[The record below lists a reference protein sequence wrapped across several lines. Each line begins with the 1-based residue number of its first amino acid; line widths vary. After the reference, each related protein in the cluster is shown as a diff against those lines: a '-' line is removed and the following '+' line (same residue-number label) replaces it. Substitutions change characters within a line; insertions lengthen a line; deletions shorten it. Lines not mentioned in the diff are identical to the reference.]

1 MGKSILLGT
10 VQFGL
15 DYGINNHFGKPSET
29 RVFEILDTAWK
40 NGIDT
45 LDTAD
50 AYGNAMKLISN
61 YHKVS
66 GNIFKINTKFK
77 NVDVTRINDKIKS
90 DLRSLQCSKFNALF
104 FHSYNEYKESNHYLI
119 NLLKAKEEGLIKSIG
134 VSIYTNEELLDVIND
149 SKIDI
154 IQLPYNLLDNDFQRG
169 SLLKIAKEK
178 GKKVQV
184 RSVFLQ
190 GLFFKESNEFPENL
204 EILKPWVAKI
214 ETIAE
219 LLNISKESLCFLYP
233 NSQAYIDE
241 IIIGVDTKDQLLRNL
256 ESLKLIIPEAV
267 KTEIDQIPVSPSS
280 ILYPPNWL

>member
-1 MGKSILLGT
+1 VIKNILLGT

-15 DYGINNHFGKPSET
+15 EYGINNHSGKPSEI

-50 AYGNAMKLISN
+50 AYGNAMNLISD
-61 YHKVS
+61 YHRVS
-66 GNIFKINTKFK
+66 GNVFKINTKFK
-77 NVDVTRINDKIKS
+77 NVDANGINNKIKS
-90 DLRSLQCSKFNALF
+90 DLLLLQCAKINALF
-104 FHSYNEYKESNHYLI
+104 FHSYTEYKESGH
-119 NLLKAKEEGLIKSIG
+119 NLFELQKAKEEGLISSIG

-178 GKKVQV
+178 GKKIQV

-190 GLFFKESNEFPENL
+190 GLFFIESKEVPEKL
-204 EILKPWVAKI
+204 ATLKPWIAKI

-219 LLNISKESLCFLYP
+219 LLNITKESLCFLYP
-233 NSQAYIDE
+233 NAQAYIDE
-241 IIIGVDTKDQLLRNL
+241 IIIGVDTKEQLLRNL
-256 ESLKLIIPEAV
+256 ESLKLSLPAAV
-267 KTEIDQIPVSPSS
+267 KNEIDQISVNPSS

>member
-1 MGKSILLGT
+1 MGKNIILGT

-15 DYGINNHFGKPSET
+15 EYGINNNSGKPSEI

-50 AYGNAMKLISN
+50 AYGNAINLISN

-66 GNIFKINTKFK
+66 GNVFNINTKVK
-77 NVDVTRINDKIKS
+77 NVDVFGINDKIKS
-90 DLRSLQCSKFNALF
+90 DLFLLQCTKINALF
-104 FHSYNEYKESNHYLI
+104 FHSYSEYKESGNNLCE
-119 NLLKAKEEGLIKSIG
+119 LLKAKEEGLVISIG

-154 IQLPYNLLDNDFQRG
+154 IQLPYNLLDNDFHRG
-169 SLLKIAKEK
+169 SLLKLAKEK
-178 GKKVQV
+178 GKKIQV

-190 GLFFKESNEFPENL
+190 GLFFLKSNEVPEKL
-204 EILKPWVAKI
+204 AILKPFIAKI
-214 ETIAE
+214 EKIAK
-219 LLNISKESLCFLYP
+219 LLNISKESLCLLYP
-233 NSQAYIDE
+233 NDQAYIDE
-241 IIIGVDTKDQLLRNL
+241 IIIGVDTKEQLLRNL
-256 ESLKLIIPEAV
+256 ESLNKFLPSAV
-267 KTEIDQIPVSPSS
+267 KNEIDQISVNPSS

>member
-1 MGKSILLGT
+1 MLKSILLGT

-15 DYGINNHFGKPSET
+15 EYGINNHYGKPSAIQ
-29 RVFEILDTAWK
+29 VFEILDTAWE

-50 AYGNAMKLISN
+50 AYGNSMNLISD
-61 YHKVS
+61 YHRVS
-66 GNIFKINTKFK
+66 GNRFKINSKFK
-77 NVDVTRINDKIKS
+77 NVNALGIRNKIKS
-90 DLRSLQCSKFNALF
+90 DLMLLHSTKINALF
-104 FHSYNEYKESNHYLI
+104 FHSYTEYKENSHNISELI
-119 NLLKAKEEGLIKSIG
+119 RAKEEGLISSIG
-134 VSIYTNEELLDVIND
+134 VSIYTNEELIDVIND

-178 GKKVQV
+178 GKKIQV

-190 GLFFKESNEFPENL
+190 GLFFMESNEVPEKL
-204 EILKPWVAKI
+204 ATLKPWLEKI
-214 ETIAE
+214 KKLAE

-233 NSQAYIDE
+233 NSQSYIDE
-241 IIIGVDTKDQLLRNL
+241 IIIGVETKEQLLRNI
-256 ESLKLIIPEAV
+256 ESLNLFLPVDV
-267 KTEIDQIPVSPSS
+267 KNEIDQISISPSS

>member
-1 MGKSILLGT
+1 MEKRILLGT

-50 AYGNAMKLISN
+50 AYGNAMKLISD

-66 GNIFKINTKFK
+66 GNVFKVNTKFK
-77 NVDVTRINDKIKS
+77 NVDAIGIYNKINSDLLLLKCDKI
-90 DLRSLQCSKFNALF
+90 NALF
-104 FHSYNEYKESNHYLI
+104 FHSYSEYKESGNNLFE
-119 NLLKAKEEGLIKSIG
+119 LLKAKEEGLITSIG

-169 SLLKIAKEK
+169 SLLKLAKEK
-178 GKKVQV
+178 GKIIQV

-190 GLFFKESNEFPENL
+190 GLFFMESKEVPEKL
-204 EILKPWVAKI
+204 ATLKPWIAKI
-214 ETIAE
+214 ETIVE
-219 LLNISKESLCFLYP
+219 LLNISKESLCLLYP

-241 IIIGVDTKDQLLRNL
+241 IVIGVDTKEQLLRNL
-256 ESLKLIIPEAV
+256 ESLKLFMPEAV
-267 KTEIDQIPVSPSS
+267 KTEIDQISVNPSS